1 MNTQQRSNLSR
12 AVISLVLMAV
22 LAGCASRPQ
31 WPEESVNGS
40 QADIHRR
47 LVLDSVP
54 FYPQEEYQC
63 GPASLAMMLNTR
75 GFNTDPDVL
84 RELVYLPGR
93 EGSLRVELVAGA
105 RSHGVLVYEL
115 DGTLTALLSEVA
127 AGNPV
132 LVMQNLGLSW
142 WPQWHFAVVIGFDQA
157 QRNIIL
163 HTDTR
168 ERHEESLE
176 VFTATWNRADNWAA
190 VMVKPDQLPA
200 TAEAINY
207 LMAANDLES
216 TGRTLTAMT
225 AYQTAEAA
233 WPGQPAAILG
243 QGNIAYGRSDWDE
256 AVTHYRRLTERFP
269 ALAPGWHNLSQA
281 LVKAGC
287 PVEASEAASC
297 AAELAP
303 ERFEPV
309 AEKTPVGSAQTNNQ
323 CPPVQ
328 CPQSPQ

>member
-1 MNTQQRSNLSR
+1 MNLQPPSNPLR
-12 AVISLVLMAV
+12 VVISLVLVAI

-31 WPEESVNGS
+31 WPE
-40 QADIHRR
+40 QAVADSNVDIHQR

-54 FYPQEEYQC
+54 FYPQQKYQC

-75 GFNTDPDVL
+75 GFNTDPEVL
-84 RELVYLPGR
+84 KELVYLPEQ

-115 DGTLTALLSEVA
+115 DGSLASLLSEVA

-176 VFTATWNRADNWAA
+176 VFTATWNRAGNWAA
-190 VMVKPDQLPA
+190 VMTEPDQLPA
-200 TAEAINY
+200 TAAPIDY

-216 TGRTLTAMT
+216 TGRTVTAMT
-225 AYQTAEAA
+225 AYQTAESA
-233 WPGQPAAILG
+233 WPDQPAAIMG
-243 QGNIAYGRSDWDE
+243 QGNIAYAQSDWPQ
-256 AVTHYRRLTERFP
+256 AVAHFLRMTQRFP
-269 ALAPGWHNLSQA
+269 AVAPGWNNLSQA
-281 LVKAGC
+281 LSKAGC
-287 PVEASEAASC
+287 PTGAGKAAAC
-297 AAELAP
+297 AAQLAP
-303 ERFEPV
+303 ERFQPISAGETDADDARCPV
-309 AEKTPVGSAQTNNQ
+309 IQ
-323 CPPVQ
+323 CPETA
-328 CPQSPQ
+328 PQ